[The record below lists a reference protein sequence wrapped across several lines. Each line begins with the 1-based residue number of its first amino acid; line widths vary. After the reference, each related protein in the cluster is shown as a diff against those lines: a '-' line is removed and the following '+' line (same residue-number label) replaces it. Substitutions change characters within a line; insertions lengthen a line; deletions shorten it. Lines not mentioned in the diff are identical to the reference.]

1 MLLLEQRDDG
11 RAVFAFC
18 GFFAFCDVQRRL
30 TVLPRLIDISTISQQ
45 KPDHFDVT
53 ISTSPMITDAKQRR
67 PALPIRPIDLRAFLQ
82 QQPRRVDV
90 AILAGDVQRRLALRP
105 PPP

>member
-30 TVLPRLIDISTISQQ
+30 TVLRRLIHISTISQQ

-53 ISTSPMITDAKQRR
+53 ISTSPMITDAVKWRL
-67 PALPIRPIDLRAFLQ
+67 AVLVRPINVRAF
-82 QQPRRVDV
+82 
-90 AILAGDVQRRLALRP
+90 I
-105 PPP
+105 

>member
-30 TVLPRLIDISTISQQ
+30 TVLRRLIHISTISQQ
-45 KPDHFDVT
+45 KPDHFDVIIFT
-53 ISTSPMITDAKQRR
+53 PPTSTDAVKWR
-67 PALPIRPIDLRAFLQ
+67 RAFLCRKINIRAFVQ
-82 QQPRRVDV
+82 HQPHRVDAAPLTGNV
-90 AILAGDVQRRLALRP
+90 
-105 PPP
+105 